1 MPRIAHL
8 DGRRLALD
16 AALALFYERGH
27 EAVSVET
34 VAQAAGLTKK
44 ALYYHFPTKLDL
56 VLATLEAAQQ
66 PVLAMLQRMAGTP
79 ASFERLLQ
87 GMHKWLK
94 SGRCRGCLYLRA
106 AKSYPDVPQVAEQA
120 ARQKDATLAW
130 FEAIA
135 REQGATNPT
144 RLALQFRLLL
154 DGVLSTAHLYDAD
167 ELIATARGMWAAIDS
182 DAETRR

>member
-1 MPRIAHL
+1 MPRIAQV

-66 PVLAMLQRMAGTP
+66 PVLEMLQRMAGTP
-79 ASFERLLQ
+79 PSFERVLQ
-87 GMHKWLK
+87 GVHKWLK

-106 AKSYPDVPQVAEQA
+106 ARSYPDVPQVHEQA
-120 ARQKDATLAW
+120 ARQKDLTLDW
-130 FEAIA
+130 LVSVA
-135 REQGATNPT
+135 RTQGAADPQ

-154 DGVLSTAHLYDAD
+154 DGMLSTAHLYDAD
-167 ELIATARGMWAAIDS
+167 ELAATARAMWSAITS
-182 DAETRR
+182 NPENRR